1 MRFDVISL
9 FPEMFAT
16 VRDSGVTG
24 RAHAQGRWALHA
36 WNPRDATHDVH
47 RTVDDRPY
55 GGGPGMVMLAEPLRS
70 SLERVRESRAVAARQ
85 SANASSTPASP
96 IHACPA
102 DASPP
107 VSSLVDAPSTDTGD
121 GRPEPHVPIILLSPT
136 GRRFDQ
142 AAAQRMAHGP
152 GAIFICGRYEGV
164 DQRFIDAHVD
174 EEWSIG
180 DFVLS
185 GGEIAALAMID
196 AVVRLLPGVLNDGD
210 SARFDSF
217 HDAMSG
223 LLDSPHYTRP
233 EVLDG
238 VSVPEVLLSGHH
250 ARIAVWRREQS
261 LRLSAARRP
270 ELIVAARA
278 AGQLTA
284 ADERFLAT
292 LSS

>member
-36 WNPRDATHDVH
+36 WNPRYATHDVH

-55 GGGPGMVMLAEPLRS
+55 GGGPGMVMLAEPLRASIDRIRASQAAPS
-70 SLERVRESRAVAARQ
+70 SAPGSRQPVFDAEPDGVSRAEGHDAR
-85 SANASSTPASP
+85 
-96 IHACPA
+96 
-102 DASPP
+102 P
-107 VSSLVDAPSTDTGD
+107 V
-121 GRPEPHVPIILLSPT
+121 ILLSPT

-142 AAAQRMAHGP
+142 AAAQRMAGGA

-196 AVVRLLPGVLNDGD
+196 AVVRLLPGVLNYSD

-217 HDAMSG
+217 HDAMSC

-238 VSVPEVLLSGHH
+238 VPLPDVLLSGHH

-261 LRLSAARRP
+261 LRLTSERRP
-270 ELIVAARA
+270 DLIAAARA
-278 AGQLTA
+278 AGRLTA
-284 ADERFLAT
+284 ADERYLAT
-292 LSS
+292 LDRP